1 MRRTIVLLTGA
12 MLSLTAFG
20 GSTDTSA
27 EERYRMKYGRY
38 TPAEEAR
45 QKTQREAQAK
55 IAAAVEVATCCR
67 YMNASLQNAGVADTF
82 VESHFRI
89 KYGRSTPAAEARE
102 RAAAEETA
110 THVRRCEELG
120 KCTLMRADARAA
132 ASSALAVGESW
143 REAWFRAKYGRSLPV
158 KTEEP
163 KLFASADRMGCEHE
177 CCKHA
182 Q

>member
-1 MRRTIVLLTGA
+1 MRTTIVLLTGA
-12 MLSLTAFG
+12 VLSLTLFG
-20 GSTDTSA
+20 GSADSSA

-38 TPAEEAR
+38 TPAEEVR
-45 QKTQREAQAK
+45 QKAQREAQAN
-55 IAAAVEVATCCR
+55 AATAAEVATCCR
-67 YMNASLQNAGVADTF
+67 YMNASLQNARVADTF

-89 KYGRSTPAAEARE
+89 KYGQGTPAAEARQ

-110 THVRRCEELG
+110 AHVRRCEELG
-120 KCTLMRADARAA
+120 KCTLMPADARAA
-132 ASSALAVGESW
+132 ASSAPLVGESW

-163 KLFASADRMGCEHE
+163 ELLASADRMSCENE